1 MLKNDNL
8 QIKTQALKLLVKILR
23 EAPKQLRDEI
33 IKYTESEI
41 LNVKNFYVKRL
52 YFIFFEE
59 CLEVFSF
66 IFIKENKIFENIM
79 RLLHENNEIMVN
91 KFLKTLPKYYPYIYE
106 DNKLKVIINNNVESC
121 RKYMT
126 KDKLIIENVRIFDK
140 WLDNFLK
147 NYDPDDY
154 RQYLKLDKVKNEKEN
169 KSITNKEIV
178 FPSYNHVFII

>member
-1 MLKNDNL
+1 MNL
-8 QIKTQALKLLVKILR
+8 SMTIH
-23 EAPKQLRDEI
+23 PH
-33 IKYTESEI
+33 
-41 LNVKNFYVKRL
+41 N
-52 YFIFFEE
+52 
-59 CLEVFSF
+59 
-66 IFIKENKIFENIM
+66 
-79 RLLHENNEIMVN
+79 
-91 KFLKTLPKYYPYIYE
+91 
-106 DNKLKVIINNNVESC
+106 NKLKVIINNNVESC